1 MHTCPAPNPIRECRL
16 IQLGLSEQN
25 KFLPSQACIPGNL
38 DSIQVQHQIYYLK
51 NGPLVTVVKTMCL
64 LNRRCIGSRERKN
77 VVNQPVSQPILN
89 PRGSVIHNLT
99 ARQSLPLMVV

>member
-25 KFLPSQACIPGNL
+25 KFLPSQPFIPGNL

-51 NGPLVTVVKTMCL
+51 NGPLVTVVKTMRL
-64 LNRRCIGSRERKN
+64 LNRRCIGHASAKT
-77 VVNQPVSQPILN
+77 SLIN
-89 PRGSVIHNLT
+89 P
-99 ARQSLPLMVV
+99 